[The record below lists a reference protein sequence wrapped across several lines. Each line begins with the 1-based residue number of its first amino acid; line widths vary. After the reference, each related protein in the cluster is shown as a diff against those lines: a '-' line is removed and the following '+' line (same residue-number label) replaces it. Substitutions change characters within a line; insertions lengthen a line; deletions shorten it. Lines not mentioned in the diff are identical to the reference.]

1 MLITKSIELRGKI
14 VEVDKLSKSSH
25 KRVDVNCDNC
35 GERVNIEYRYYI
47 SDKDENGLYKC
58 NKCRDKKKKH

>member
-25 KRVDVNCDNC
+25 KRVLP
-35 GERVNIEYRYYI
+35 Y
-47 SDKDENGLYKC
+47 SFMFSLKLFKDILKL
-58 NKCRDKKKKH
+58 RLS